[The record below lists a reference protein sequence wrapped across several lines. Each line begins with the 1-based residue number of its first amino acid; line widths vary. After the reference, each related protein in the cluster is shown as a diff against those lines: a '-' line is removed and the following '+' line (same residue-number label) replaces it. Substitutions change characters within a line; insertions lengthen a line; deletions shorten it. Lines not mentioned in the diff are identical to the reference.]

1 MATNATP
8 GDDRCIVCPLSDPL
22 PRPRGKATDTLQQ
35 SLYQPLSLSL
45 CRSGVSV
52 LVAVRELP
60 AGLVGCVPVRSDEH
74 ELVSAAASGMRD
86 DKPLPKAIH
95 PPPSISIPPIDH
107 HPGPAGPAAYKTP
120 RPIPFPFLHHHR
132 LASPSHTSPRQE
144 TIPGAQAPQAIPAA
158 LSRSQDQ
165 QEKKKKK
172 NAADGGRRVRHH
184 HHQRRRGGV
193 AGGGGGGIRVARM
206 ASGNAVVVFSS
217 SGCCMC
223 HVVKRLLLGLGVGP
237 TVYELDHLSP
247 GGRDIQAALSQLL
260 PPGHPPVPV
269 VFVGGRLLGGVEKV
283 MACHINGTLVP
294 LLKQAGA
301 LWL

>member
-1 MATNATP
+1 MLRMEVAE
-8 GDDRCIVCPLSDPL
+8 
-22 PRPRGKATDTLQQ
+22 
-35 SLYQPLSLSL
+35 
-45 CRSGVSV
+45 SGTTTT
-52 LVAVRELP
+52 
-60 AGLVGCVPVRSDEH
+60 
-74 ELVSAAASGMRD
+74 SAAVAAS
-86 DKPLPKAIH
+86 
-95 PPPSISIPPIDH
+95 
-107 HPGPAGPAAYKTP
+107 PAAGEE
-120 RPIPFPFLHHHR
+120 
-132 LASPSHTSPRQE
+132 ASS
-144 TIPGAQAPQAIPAA
+144 AA
-158 LSRSQDQ
+158 MAVY
-165 QEKKKKK
+165 E
-172 NAADGGRRVRHH
+172 
-184 HHQRRRGGV
+184 
-193 AGGGGGGIRVARM
+193 RVARM